1 MAAEWSSSCVTKQK
15 LMLQQLAGSADRLW
29 QLCVILLGMS
39 SAKLNT
45 GTLVSVIVRLL
56 FVTLIEEK
64 GGNSFNEGNVK
75 GKSEKI
81 QYEREEED
89 KER

>member
-1 MAAEWSSSCVTKQK
+1 
-15 LMLQQLAGSADRLW
+15 MLQQLAGSADRLW

-45 GTLVSVIVRLL
+45 GTSVSVIVSLL
-56 FVTLIEEK
+56 FVTLIEQK
-64 GGNSFNEGNVK
+64 GGNGFNEGNVK
-75 GKSEKI
+75 AKSEKI

-89 KER
+89 RDEENDLSHSDTSWI